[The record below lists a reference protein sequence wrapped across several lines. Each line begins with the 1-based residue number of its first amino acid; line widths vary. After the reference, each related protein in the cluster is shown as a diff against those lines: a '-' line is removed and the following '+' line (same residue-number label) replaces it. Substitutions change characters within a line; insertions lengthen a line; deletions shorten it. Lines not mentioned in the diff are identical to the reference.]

1 MAVSIDKKFRF
12 VSPGVFIDE
21 IDNSQLP
28 KQAAPIGPVIIGRTE
43 RGPGMIPVEVGSFSD
58 FIEMFGNPVA
68 GGSGDDVWRDGN
80 FTSPMYAT
88 YAAQAWLKNSNKATI
103 VRLLGDQN
111 DNAIDKI
118 GRAHV

>member
-28 KQAAPIGPVIIGRTE
+28 KQAAPIGPVIIGRSQ
-43 RGPGMIPVEVGSFSD
+43 RGPAMRPVTVQSYDEFVKV
-58 FIEMFGNPVA
+58 FGEPLA
-68 GGSGDDVWRDGN
+68 GGDSSGDVWRSGIP
-80 FTSPMYAT
+80 TGPTYAP
-88 YAAQAWLKNSNKATI
+88 YAAQAWLANNPTVTF
-103 VRLLGDQN
+103 VRLLGVQSE
-111 DNAIDKI
+111 I